1 MVEVCRVWGAFVEC
15 GIRPFAVVEDDPL
28 IDDPLGLKAVGYV
41 VQIHSLLLQRPPEP
55 FDEDI
60 VQIPAAPLH

>member
-1 MVEVCRVWGAFVEC
+1 M
-15 GIRPFAVVEDDPL
+15 RPFAVVEDDPL